1 MAKKAVRK
9 AAKPA
14 AKKMKKKAAPAKAA
28 RKAAAS
34 TAKKAV
40 KKAAPKKVAKKKAAP
55 KKTVRAAPA
64 VKDGRAEGYPQ
75 FTLSITVRDMQ
86 QSIAFY
92 ENAFGFKLDF
102 SMPGPDGKMG
112 HAQMTYFGGRI
123 MFSPEGA
130 FGGTVR
136 APATTGQES
145 PMQSYAY
152 CPDVDAFTAHARGAG
167 AKVLAEPMD
176 MFWGDRMVHLEDID
190 GYRWAFATNTG
201 PFDPSKAPPH

>member
-1 MAKKAVRK
+1 MAKKAARK

-14 AKKMKKKAAPAKAA
+14 AKKMKKTAAPAKAA
-28 RKAAAS
+28 KKAAS
-34 TAKKAV
+34 KMV
-40 KKAAPKKVAKKKAAP
+40 KKAAPKKAAAKKAAP
-55 KKTVRAAPA
+55 KKAVKAAPA

-130 FGGTVR
+130 FGSTVR

-167 AKVLAEPMD
+167 AKVLAEPVD
-176 MFWGDRMVHLEDID
+176 MFWGDRMVHLEDIN